1 MILFWLT
8 LGILLIVAVLALAP
22 PLLGRNAAPGGDYT
36 TANAAVFRDR
46 LAELRQELEAGN
58 LTEEAFAQ
66 AREELEQEFARE
78 IRHEEATAPTQ
89 RSGGQGPL
97 MAVAIILPVLALGLY
112 LIVGRPGLV
121 VEPPVTRMSQDQV
134 KRFAQMSVGPRIARL
149 QDYLDKRPR
158 AGDAWILLGSAY
170 REQEQFADAVS
181 AYERARKL
189 MGDQPQLLAQLA
201 EAIANANDR
210 RVSDRARKLAEKALE
225 RAPDHQL
232 ALWIAGSGA
241 MAAGDRE
248 QAAELWRRL
257 ARQLPRDSDSARMI
271 RGYIAQAEGKQPSEV
286 TIEGQENSAAAV
298 EVPVEVGLAE
308 DLREQAKPGDIVF
321 IFARAADGPPMP
333 LAAIRREVSDLPV
346 RVTLSDDQ
354 AMMEGRGLASADQVV
369 IGARITESGRPMAQ
383 SGDLEGTT
391 DPVSLPAKGSVAVT
405 IDRQVP

>member
-8 LGILLIVAVLALAP
+8 LGILLVLAVLALAP
-22 PLLGRNAAPGGDYT
+22 PLLGRKATPGGDYT

-58 LTEEAFAQ
+58 LTEEAFGR
-66 AREELEQEFARE
+66 AREELEHEFARE

-97 MAVAIILPVLALGLY
+97 MAVAVLLPVLALSLY

-121 VEPPVTRMSQDQV
+121 VEPPVTRMSQEQV
-134 KRFAQMSVGPRIARL
+134 KSFAQMPVGQRISRL
-149 QDYLDKRPR
+149 QAYLDKRPR

-170 REQEQFADAVS
+170 REREQFADAVS

-201 EAIANANDR
+201 EAIAHANDR

-225 RAPDHQL
+225 QAPDNQL

-241 MAAGDRE
+241 MTAGDRE

-257 ARQLPRDSDSARMI
+257 ARQLPADSESSRMI

-286 TIEGQENSAAAV
+286 TIEGQGGSEKETAV
-298 EVPVEVGLAE
+298 SVKVSLAG
-308 DLREQAKPGDIVF
+308 DLKEKAEAGDTVF

-333 LAAIRREVSDLPV
+333 LAAIQRKVSDLPV
-346 RVTLSDDQ
+346 SVTLSDAQ
-354 AMMEGRGLASADQVV
+354 AMMEGRSLSSADRVV
-369 IGARITESGRPMAQ
+369 IGARVTESGRPMAQ
-383 SGDLEGTT
+383 SGDLEGTSE
-391 DPVSLPAKGSVAVT
+391 PLSLPTEGPVAIT
-405 IDRQVP
+405 IDQQVP